1 MRTFVYTRRSII
13 EEIYTVKAEDEDQ
26 ALEMIQDGQVDP
38 EQGEWVDLEYL
49 GKESYELESVSDEL
63 VDFLNSKETV

>member
-38 EQGEWVDLEYL
+38 EQGEWVDFYD
-49 GKESYELESVSDEL
+49 ESYELESVSDEL